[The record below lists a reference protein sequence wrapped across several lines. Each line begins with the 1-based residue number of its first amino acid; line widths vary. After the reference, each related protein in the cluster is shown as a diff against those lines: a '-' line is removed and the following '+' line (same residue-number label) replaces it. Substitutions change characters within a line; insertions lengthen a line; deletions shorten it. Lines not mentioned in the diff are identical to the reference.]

1 MSLSVDGTLLG
12 GHLCR
17 GGLFGVCRSLALN
30 HELGSK
36 LSQLSF
42 GVTEDF
48 GDQKREWKEMN
59 LSLSLVMNGRLLVS
73 GHTHVVVLLSAVR
86 KRYGIFGAK
95 QLGRRNVSVPR
106 TI

>member
-42 GVTEDF
+42 GVTDIF
-48 GDQKREWKEMN
+48 ATKRG
-59 LSLSLVMNGRLLVS
+59 NGR
-73 GHTHVVVLLSAVR
+73 
-86 KRYGIFGAK
+86 K
-95 QLGRRNVSVPR
+95 
-106 TI
+106 

>member
-36 LSQLSF
+36 VSQLSF

-48 GDQKREWKEMN
+48 GDKKRK
-59 LSLSLVMNGRLLVS
+59 GR
-73 GHTHVVVLLSAVR
+73 
-86 KRYGIFGAK
+86 K
-95 QLGRRNVSVPR
+95 
-106 TI
+106 